1 MMLLLQK
8 FSNRSFYSSKSPE

>member
-1 MMLLLQK
+1 MLLLQK